1 MLGSSARAGAVN
13 VGMAGFGVAA
23 RPPDTVTAA
32 TIVTLAAA
40 PTQRTARPMTRPPR
54 RTRVRAFCPICRSRP
69 WLMAPPTLWC
79 MTGAQR
85 EWVTFADPKEAGR
98 RWMIDV
104 TFLTSHWQCI
114 YGAGCQGV
122 LTEPTPEM
130 AQGCC
135 SYGAHFSDD
144 RDRKR
149 TEQWAAKLTDDD
161 WQFAAVGR
169 AKGVSAKSG
178 NSWRTRLVDDACIFL
193 NRTDF
198 AGGPG
203 CALHR
208 YAVRTG
214 HHFMETKPDV
224 CWQLPLR
231 REDRDEDDGTVVST
245 LSEFGR
251 TGWGDGG
258 QEFAWWCTEAPEAF
272 E

>member
-1 MLGSSARAGAVN
+1 
-13 VGMAGFGVAA
+13 
-23 RPPDTVTAA
+23 
-32 TIVTLAAA
+32 
-40 PTQRTARPMTRPPR
+40 
-54 RTRVRAFCPICRSRP
+54 
-69 WLMAPPTLWC
+69 MAPPTLWC

-149 TEQWAAKLTDDD
+149 TEKWAAKLTDDD

-193 NRTDF
+193 NRPDF

-272 E
+272 AGADPVYRAMGAELQGMLGAELYDEVVRYLDGRATSTPPPVRHPAEQPVAFLGTKPAARRNGAK